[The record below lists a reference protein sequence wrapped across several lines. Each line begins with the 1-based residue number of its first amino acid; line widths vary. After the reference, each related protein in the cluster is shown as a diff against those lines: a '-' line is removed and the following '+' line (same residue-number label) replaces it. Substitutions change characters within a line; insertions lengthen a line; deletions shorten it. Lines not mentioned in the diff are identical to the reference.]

1 MLLAHRRGSPGAERG
16 KRKLPLKG
24 CLFSLELEKSCM
36 TDAEHFML

>member
-1 MLLAHRRGSPGAERG
+1 MLLAHRRGSQGQKGGE
-16 KRKLPLKG
+16 RKLPLKG